1 MSAEK
6 IAIDA
11 FRKLVSENFDSLTNS
26 EKMIAEFFLQN
37 QDEAAFMTAAEVA
50 ERLEISEPT
59 MLRFSKALGFESYP
73 SMRTMLQ
80 NRVRDLVNHSTRIRS
95 KLDDLRDNGDIYEQ
109 LVISEIDFLTESL
122 QTLDRSAIDKAVELL
137 RNHQR
142 VFVYG
147 IGPAISL
154 VNQLEIRLT
163 RSTKHVIPLQTSGR
177 EIIDPLLLMK
187 KSDLLIAI
195 GFHSVNPAL
204 EMVLNRANELGA
216 AVILITDTLGDLIE
230 DQADVTLSAR
240 RGPISA
246 FHSLTVP
253 MTIINAILLN
263 LTVVDQDK
271 VLNNLDKLDQFR
283 NDLANKSWDK
293 TSKKNRNN

>member
-6 IAIDA
+6 IKIDA

-37 QDEAAFMTAAEVA
+37 QDEVGFMTAAEVA
-50 ERLEISEPT
+50 ERLDISEPT
-59 MLRFSKALGFESYP
+59 MLRFSKALGFDSYP
-73 SMRTMLQ
+73 AMRNMLQ
-80 NRVRDLVNHSTRIRS
+80 NRVRDLVNHSARIRS

-137 RNHQR
+137 HKHQR

-154 VNQLEIRLT
+154 VNQLDIRLT
-163 RSTKHVIPLQTSGR
+163 RSTRHVITLPTSGR
-177 EIIDPLLLMK
+177 EIIEPLLLMD

-216 AVILITDTLGDLIE
+216 DVILITDTLSDLIG
-230 DQADVTLSAR
+230 DQADVTLAAR

-253 MTIINAILLN
+253 MTIINALLLN

-293 TSKKNRNN
+293 SSKKK